1 MEAMIDL
8 LAELRAVLDRL
19 DEGQVPYA
27 LCGGIAMA
35 IHGYPRATVDIDL
48 LVPAENLPGVLDSV
62 RPLGFDVQANPMSFR
77 GGTVEIRRISK
88 VRPGEPVLCLD
99 ILLVTP
105 TLQEAWKSRLKM
117 AWDFGTI
124 TVVSREGL
132 IALKLLRGSGRD
144 QDDIKQLRG
153 EDP

>member
-1 MEAMIDL
+1 MIDL
-8 LAELRAVLDRL
+8 LAELRAILERL
-19 DEGQVPYA
+19 DKEQVPYA

-48 LVPAENLPGVLDSV
+48 LVPPENLPGVLEAV
-62 RPLGFDVQANPMSFR
+62 RPLGFDIPANPMSFR

-117 AWDFGTI
+117 TWDFGTI
-124 TVVSREGL
+124 SVVSREGL
-132 IALKLLRGSGRD
+132 IALKMLRGSGRD

-153 EDP
+153 EET